1 MHERALNPVQTYNA
15 HQLSKV
21 IGSLQRLLI
30 GLATLLTLLAGF
42 FAYKWYQT
50 ASSDVT
56 YLITAEATQA
66 AYKRTASI
74 TRDAFELENF
84 TVHFLQNAFAHNE
97 FTYKDHLNQAL
108 QVMDRKSG
116 LYLKSKF
123 KEEEIEEV
131 YKAYNGISIVEVERI
146 EVNTAVYPYEVA
158 AYYQTKL
165 HFIGLEGEEEKLEAD
180 KVAPGAVYFRL
191 TTTPRSRENPYGL
204 LISGFSFIAYEPG
217 SEM

>member
-1 MHERALNPVQTYNA
+1 MIQVKTYNA
-15 HQLSKV
+15 YELSKV
-21 IGSLQRLLI
+21 IRSLQQLLI
-30 GLATLLTLLAGF
+30 GLVALLALLASF
-42 FAYKWYQT
+42 FAYKWHQT
-50 ASSDVT
+50 ATRDIT
-56 YLITAEATQA
+56 YLVMPEATQV
-66 AYKRTASI
+66 AYKRPVSI

-131 YKAYNGISIVEVERI
+131 YKAYNGISVVEVERI
-146 EVNTAVYPYEVA
+146 EINTDVYPYEVA

-165 HFIGLEGEEEKLEAD
+165 HFIGLEAGEEKLEAD

-204 LISGFSFIAYEPG
+204 LMSQFSFIAYEPA
-217 SEM
+217 S

>member
-1 MHERALNPVQTYNA
+1 MNPVPAYNA
-15 HQLSKV
+15 HQLSHL
-21 IGSLQRLLI
+21 IHSLQRLLI
-30 GLATLLTLLAGF
+30 GLTMLLTSFAGF
-42 FAYKWYQT
+42 FAYKWYQA
-50 ASSDVT
+50 ASRDVT
-56 YLITAEATQA
+56 YLVMPEATQA
-66 AYKRTASI
+66 AYKRPVSI
-74 TRDAFELENF
+74 IRDAFELQNF

-131 YKAYNGISIVEVERI
+131 YKAYNGISVVEVERI
-146 EVNTAVYPYEVA
+146 EVNTDVYPYEVA

-165 HFIGLEGEEEKLEAD
+165 HFIGLEEEEKLEPN

-204 LISGFSFIAYEPG
+204 LVSQFSFIAYEPA
-217 SEM
+217 S

>member
-1 MHERALNPVQTYNA
+1 MQKTTNPIQAYNA
-15 HQLSKV
+15 YGLSRV
-21 IGSLQRLLI
+21 IRSLQRLLI
-30 GLATLLTLLAGF
+30 GVTGVLTLLAWF
-42 FAYKWYQT
+42 FAYQWYQ
-50 ASSDVT
+50 AAKGDIT
-56 YLITAEATQA
+56 YLVMPEATQA
-66 AYKRTASI
+66 AYKRPVSI

-97 FTYKDHLNQAL
+97 FTYKDNLNKAL

-131 YKAYNGISIVEVERI
+131 YKAYNGVSVVAVERI

-165 HFIGLEGEEEKLEAD
+165 HFIGLEAEEDNLAAD

-191 TTTPRSRENPYGL
+191 TPTPRSQENPYGL
-204 LISGFSFIAYEPG
+204 LISGFSFIAYEAA
-217 SEM
+217 S

>member
-1 MHERALNPVQTYNA
+1 MIQVKTYNA

-21 IGSLQRLLI
+21 IRSLQRLLI

-42 FAYKWYQT
+42 FAYKWYEA

-56 YLITAEATQA
+56 YLITAEATQI
-66 AYKRTASI
+66 AYKRPASI
-74 TRDAFELENF
+74 TRDPFELENF

-97 FTYKDHLNQAL
+97 FTYKENLNKAL

-131 YKAYNGISIVEVERI
+131 YKAYNGISLVEVERI

-165 HFIGLEGEEEKLEAD
+165 HFIGLEEGEEKLEAD
-180 KVAPGAVYFRL
+180 KVAPGAVYFKV
-191 TTTPRSRENPYGL
+191 TTAPRSRENPYGL
-204 LISGFSFIAYEPG
+204 LVSQFSFIAYEENT
-217 SEM
+217 SM

>member
-1 MHERALNPVQTYNA
+1 
-15 HQLSKV
+15 
-21 IGSLQRLLI
+21 LLI
-30 GLATLLTLLAGF
+30 GVTGLLTLLAGF
-42 FAYKWYQT
+42 FAYQWYQT
-50 ASSDVT
+50 ASRDIT
-56 YLITAEATQA
+56 YLVQAESTQA
-66 AYKRTASI
+66 AYKRPASI

-131 YKAYNGISIVEVERI
+131 YKAYNGVSVVEVERI
-146 EVNTAVYPYEVA
+146 EVNTTVYPYEVA

-165 HFIGLEGEEEKLEAD
+165 HFIGLEEAEEKLEAD
-180 KVAPGAVYFRL
+180 KVAPGAVAFRL
-191 TTTPRSRENPYGL
+191 TSTPRSSENPYGL
-204 LISGFSFIAYEPG
+204 IMSEFSFIAYEAD
-217 SEM
+217 E